1 MIARWATDNFDALM
15 HALYERALSGAEAG
29 DLDAT
34 SRALL
39 EAKTIDQQYRS
50 VLREDEKIESEYF
63 DRLVELA
70 RSR

>member
-15 HALYERALSGAEAG
+15 RALYERALAGAEVG

-39 EAKTIDQQYRS
+39 EAKTIDRQYRC